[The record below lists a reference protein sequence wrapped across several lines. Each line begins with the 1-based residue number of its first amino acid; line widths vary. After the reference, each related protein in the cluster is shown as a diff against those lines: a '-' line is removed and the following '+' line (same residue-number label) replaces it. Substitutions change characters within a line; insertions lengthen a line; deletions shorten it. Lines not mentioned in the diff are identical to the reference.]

1 MGDKICRYCDDA
13 GCARCNPWFKD
24 DTVTDDEAAFK
35 AADTAL
41 EYVLADILVEL
52 RRISSKLDV
61 LTELAPVIHKL
72 TTSPLGR
79 LLK

>member
-1 MGDKICRYCDDA
+1 MADVDRAIEDTLASDA
-13 GCARCNPWFKD
+13 AI
-24 DTVTDDEAAFK
+24 
-35 AADTAL
+35 

-61 LTELAPVIHKL
+61 LTELAPAVHKL
-72 TTSPLGR
+72 TNSPLGR

>member
-1 MGDKICRYCDDA
+1 VDDIL
-13 GCARCNPWFKD
+13 
-24 DTVTDDEAAFK
+24 DEGFV
-35 AADTAL
+35 AADAAI

-52 RRISSKLDV
+52 RRISAKLDV